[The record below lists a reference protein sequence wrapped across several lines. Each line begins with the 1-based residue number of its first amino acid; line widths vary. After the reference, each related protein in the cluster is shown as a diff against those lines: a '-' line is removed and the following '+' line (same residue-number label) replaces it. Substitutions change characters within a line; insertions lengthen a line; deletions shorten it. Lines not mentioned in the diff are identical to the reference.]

1 MLPDR
6 KKYTEAAH
14 TGEEFFQDKAYELE
28 RQCMT
33 VQSAVQRKI
42 LSFPE
47 ALEAYGVTKEQFGDY
62 FVKNI
67 KEEMYTT
74 LYTGIGIIDVTTYLE
89 IIKKLVHEAPG
100 STHSKKIPL
109 VDNAIIQFSNEIEAE
124 DYHHKQVAG

>member
-1 MLPDR
+1 MLPGR
-6 KKYTEAAH
+6 EKYKEAAH

-47 ALEAYGVTKEQFGDY
+47 ALEAYGVTKEQFANY
-62 FVKNI
+62 LVKNI
-67 KEEMYTT
+67 REEMYTT
-74 LYTGIGIIDVTTYLE
+74 LYTGTGIIDVTMYLE

-109 VDNAIIQFSNEIEAE
+109 VDNAIVQFSNEIEAE
-124 DYHHKQVAG
+124 DYNHKQVAG